1 VAKIPTGGDQGL
13 SFGRGRFMEF
23 LKDNN
28 GKSFEDQQRL
38 LEEPFMDYKRDQ
50 DQLDEVTVLIF
61 SAQGVI
67 RSGVA

>member
-1 VAKIPTGGDQGL
+1 
-13 SFGRGRFMEF
+13 MEF